1 MLRRSRLIVVLL
13 AILEFAAHHSFA
25 ADAPANA
32 EPAGPMK
39 KTAGA
44 ITIDGALDEPCWK
57 EAATIRAD
65 YVNSKQGVLSDDPRL
80 AVKYT
85 WDEQYLYI
93 GYETFDKNLVALGSG
108 ESQGPVDN
116 KRDGCEIYKEGV
128 KVDVV
133 EFFISFGDERFFW
146 EIHHNALNQFN
157 DVWCTVV
164 DEKWPIAKS
173 SFCPYGIIFGS
184 GEYLKDFG
192 QHQVAMAV
200 KMKPKADGKPSTV
213 NDPSDEDTG
222 YTAEIR
228 LPWGSLGAPRALQK
242 KADKNAEPKWDM
254 AGQELIVLAV
264 CQDGDLKERYHHS
277 SPTRKGGWFH
287 TTAALWPR
295 YKLTADT
302 NADGKQK

>member
-1 MLRRSRLIVVLL
+1 MRCRSRSILLFL
-13 AILEFAAHHSFA
+13 AIVEFAARSGFA

-32 EPAGPMK
+32 EAAGQIK
-39 KTAGA
+39 KASAA
-44 ITIDGALDEPCWK
+44 ITIDGSLDKPCWK

-65 YVNSKQGVLSDDPRL
+65 YINSKQGVLSDDPHL

-116 KRDGCEIYKEGV
+116 KREGCEIYKEGV

-133 EFFISFGDERFFW
+133 EFFISFGDEHFFW
-146 EIHHNALNQFN
+146 EIHHNAANQFN
-157 DVWCTVV
+157 DVWCTTV

-173 SFCPYGIIFGS
+173 SMSSYGIIFGS
-184 GEYLKDFG
+184 GEYLKDSG
-192 QHQVAMAV
+192 PYKVAMAV
-200 KMKPKADGKPSTV
+200 KMKPKTDGKPSTV

-228 LPWGSLGAPRALQK
+228 LPWASIGAPRAQQK

-254 AGQELIVLAV
+254 AGQEIIVLAV
-264 CQDGDLKERYHHS
+264 VQDGDLKERYYHS

-295 YKLTADT
+295 YKLTADGS
-302 NADGKQK
+302 AVEKQK